1 MHEIKNIQVEKRP
14 SKLRLQGR
22 ILFLADD
29 ADLIRRQLAGEDLEL
44 TDELRS
50 KLRDQI
56 STDEITP
63 AYICYYF
70 DETLGEFPYLGL
82 RAGGEAPIT
91 RGSVKKGRFVCSVA
105 GKRRGK
111 GSSREQSPYA
121 ELMAGIRVV
130 IAENIERIYNENCQN
145 LGILTSTDFSLIERI
160 RAGEEIPLSAF
171 TEGVDAIT
179 REIIE
184 YGGLFEFNVAR
195 LQGSVRIP
203 ALESQR
209 MPTDDPGDGADAPDG
224 DDVRR
229 LRGASEHH
237 AGREAWSPAEAAEE
251 TTTTSAPNNPPG
263 AAGRAGDHAGNGH
276 RATRRTRVGD
286 RPMTVAEKIFARNW
300 VVDAAAGEYGV
311 PWVKPGDSGFVRTD
325 WRFSHEY
332 VTPMAAIFF
341 EEKLGPDAK
350 VTDPDTVLM
359 FRDHLTYLH
368 EVMPRERVQ
377 MGLLDVAT
385 QLKQKQQ
392 DFAEKQGI
400 RLYGERLGARLGSE
414 AICHSKMLEEYAE
427 PGQIIVG
434 TDSHT
439 PHSGAIGAVAFGV
452 GTTAIFNSWITKDVR
467 VSVPPSFKVVI
478 RGKKPAHVTAKDF
491 MLEILRHPY
500 IKDGHAIGQIIEYAG
515 EAVEALSVDERATM
529 TNMAAEV
536 GAFTGIVAPDARAV
550 DYLVAERGMDR
561 ARAEALVDGLQS
573 DPDAEYVKVIEL
585 DASRIRPMVALP
597 GDPGNG
603 LFMDELGDE
612 PVRIDAAYAGS
623 CTAGKKEDMDMYARV
638 LAEARERGLRVHPGV
653 RMYIQCGSQEVK
665 EYCRQKGY
673 LDLFEEVGAEFIEP
687 GCGACIAAGPGT
699 SASPDEVTISSQNR
713 NFPGRSG
720 PGQLYL
726 ASPYA
731 VAASAIAGYVTAWEP
746 GKPIRQIGADR
757 VGV

>member
-1 MHEIKNIQVEKRP
+1 MRSEIERIEVSKRP
-14 SKLRLQGR
+14 SKLRFEGR
-22 ILFLADD
+22 VLFLVDD
-29 ADLIRRQLAGEDLEL
+29 AELIRRQLRGEDLDL
-44 TDELRS
+44 TPGIRA

-70 DETLGEFPYLGL
+70 DDTLGEFPYLGL

-91 RGSVKKGRFVCSVA
+91 RGTVRKGGFVCSVA

-121 ELMAGIRVV
+121 EMMAGIRVV

-160 RAGEEIPLSAF
+160 RDGEEISLAEF

-195 LQGSVRIP
+195 LQGRVEIP
-203 ALESQR
+203 MLESQR
-209 MPTDDPGDGADAPDG
+209 LDPDG
-224 DDVRR
+224 GGARPDAEEIRR
-229 LRGASEHH
+229 LRGASEHEAGH
-237 AGREAWSPAEAAEE
+237 AAWSPADAAEE
-251 TTTTSAPNNPPG
+251 TTATSQPNNPAPSPK
-263 AAGRAGDHAGNGH
+263 GNGH
-276 RATRRTRVGD
+276 RTTRVGR
-286 RPMTVAEKIFARNW
+286 RPMTVAEKIFARSW
-300 VVDAAAGEYGV
+300 VVDAARGEYGV
-311 PWVKPGDSGFVRTD
+311 PWVKPGDSGFLRTD
-325 WRFSHEY
+325 YRFSHEY

-350 VTDPDTVLM
+350 VNDASTILM

-368 EVMPRERVQ
+368 QVMPQERVQ
-377 MGLLDVAT
+377 LGLLDVAT
-385 QLKQKQQ
+385 QLKDKQQ
-392 DFAEKQGI
+392 EFAAKQGI

-414 AICHSKMLEEYAE
+414 AICHSKMLEAYAE
-427 PGQIIVG
+427 PGQVIVG

-439 PHSGAIGAVAFGV
+439 PHSGAIGCIAFGV
-452 GTTAIFNSWITKDVR
+452 GTTAIFNAWITKDVR

-478 RGKKPAHVTAKDF
+478 RGEKPDHVTAKDF

-500 IKDGHAIGQIIEYAG
+500 VRDGRAIGQIIEYAG
-515 EAVEALSVDERATM
+515 EAVEALSIDERATM

-536 GAFTGIVAPDARAV
+536 GAFTGIVAPDAKAV
-550 DYLVAERGMDR
+550 EYLVAEREMDR
-561 ARAEALVDGLQS
+561 ARAESLGDGLRS
-573 DPDAEYVKVIEL
+573 DPDAEYVYVIEL
-585 DASRIRPMVALP
+585 DAAKIRPMVALP

-603 LFMDELGDE
+603 LYMDELGDE
-612 PVRIDAAYAGS
+612 PIPIHAAYAGS

-638 LAEARERGLRVHPGV
+638 LGEARDQGLAVAPGV

-665 EYCRQKGY
+665 EYCRERGY
-673 LDLFEEVGAEFIEP
+673 LDLFEEIGAEFIEP

-699 SASPDEVTISSQNR
+699 SATPDEVTISSQNR

-746 GKPIRQIGADR
+746 GKPIKRLEAVR
-757 VGV
+757 A